1 MQAATASVVAQSP
14 DGRSGTI
21 ADMTLKAQKVL
32 REALNLPPKAR
43 ADIAG
48 TLLRSLDQD
57 DDPGVESAWAAEVE
71 RRIHDVDSGRVKL
84 VPWTQVRRR
93 LQTTLRRGRSKA

>member
-1 MQAATASVVAQSP
+1 MHLATASVVALLP
-14 DGRSGTI
+14 DSRSDNI
-21 ADMTLKAQKVL
+21 ADMMLKARKVL
-32 REALNLPPKAR
+32 REALDLPPKAR

-48 TLLRSLDQD
+48 TLLRSLDRD

>member
-1 MQAATASVVAQSP
+1 
-14 DGRSGTI
+14 
-21 ADMTLKAQKVL
+21 MTLKTRKVL

-48 TLLRSLDQD
+48 TLLRSLDDD

-71 RRIHDVDSGRVKL
+71 RRIHDVDCGRVRL

-93 LQTTLRRGRSKA
+93 VQATLRRGRSKA